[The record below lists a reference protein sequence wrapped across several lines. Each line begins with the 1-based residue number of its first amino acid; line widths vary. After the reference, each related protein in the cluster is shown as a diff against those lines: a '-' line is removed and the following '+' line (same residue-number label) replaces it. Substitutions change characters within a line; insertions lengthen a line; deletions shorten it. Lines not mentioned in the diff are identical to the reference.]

1 MSLMLTPAHNL
12 LIGIPIFF
20 AMYPP
25 AIFPIAPVGNIIS
38 ITISTTAFEILN
50 LIGEVIAQYNF

>member
-1 MSLMLTPAHNL
+1 
-12 LIGIPIFF
+12 
-20 AMYPP
+20 MYPP